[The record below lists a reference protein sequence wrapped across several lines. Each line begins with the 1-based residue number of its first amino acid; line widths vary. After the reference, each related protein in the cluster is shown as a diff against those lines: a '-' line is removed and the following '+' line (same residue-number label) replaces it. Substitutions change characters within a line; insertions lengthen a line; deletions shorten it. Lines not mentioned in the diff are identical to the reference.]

1 VEREGTT
8 IMTGE
13 KLGEAGFFL
22 TLTTDFSFLNAW
34 NSLLFIR
41 GGREIFCL
49 YQ

>member
-13 KLGEAGFFL
+13 KPGEASFFL
-22 TLTTDFSFLNAW
+22 TLATDFSSLNAW

-41 GGREIFCL
+41 GGRYTFCL

>member
-13 KLGEAGFFL
+13 KPREAGFFP
-22 TLTTDFSFLNAW
+22 TLASDFSSLNAW
-34 NSLLFIR
+34 NSPLIIR